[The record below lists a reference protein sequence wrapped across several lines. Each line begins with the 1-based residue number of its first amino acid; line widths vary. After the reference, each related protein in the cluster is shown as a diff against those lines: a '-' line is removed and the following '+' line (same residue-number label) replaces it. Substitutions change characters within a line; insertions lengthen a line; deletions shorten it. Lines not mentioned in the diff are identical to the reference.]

1 MKPLPKLM
9 RVKQSAGRG
18 AVAALVFCLAVVCVA
33 GCTTASRPPT
43 AAPAKAAQPYPA
55 ADIVVQG
62 AVDTELQPLLAALKG
77 REPIQIAAWTFWRGR
92 IAGKTVVVSRTEVGP
107 VNASTATTLAI
118 VNFRPRLIINQGTA
132 GAAVA
137 DLELFDIV
145 VGEATVDYGAFRS
158 AQAGSGTGVDLSRW
172 APMPHRL
179 RLDGKDRVA
188 FDRFP
193 GDAAAIAAAL
203 KIPNPRGR
211 VVKGIVGSAFE
222 FNREVDRLVWMNRT
236 YGVVSEDMESAYAAG
251 TAAGFKTP
259 FVAIRII
266 SDSEFHAAE
275 FQPVAGEY
283 CAAFVLDLVK
293 RWSVRSTS
301 SHDGQQSGQFG
312 HNHPNVPPVSSP

>member
-1 MKPLPKLM
+1 MKPLPGLI

-18 AVAALVFCLAVVCVA
+18 AVAALVLCLAVVCLA
-33 GCTTASRPPT
+33 GCT
-43 AAPAKAAQPYPA
+43 AAARAPSAGPAQPYPA
-55 ADIVVQG
+55 VDIVVQG
-62 AVDTELQPLLAALKG
+62 AVDTELQPLLAALEG

-92 IAGKTVVVSRTEVGP
+92 IGGKTVVVSRTEVGP